1 MLLDCAL
8 SVVEQTGIKIL
19 SLGITILSA
28 TNQWVRSV
36 TIEWNL
42 RVVNTAVKI
51 LLFKLPHFELF
62 GPKHSQDQNKI
73 NDFNAAIKA
82 I

>member
-8 SVVEQTGIKIL
+8 SVVEQTDIKIL

-28 TNQWVRSV
+28 TNQWVKSV

-42 RVVNTAVKI
+42 RVVKI

-73 NDFNAAIKA
+73 NDVNAAIKA